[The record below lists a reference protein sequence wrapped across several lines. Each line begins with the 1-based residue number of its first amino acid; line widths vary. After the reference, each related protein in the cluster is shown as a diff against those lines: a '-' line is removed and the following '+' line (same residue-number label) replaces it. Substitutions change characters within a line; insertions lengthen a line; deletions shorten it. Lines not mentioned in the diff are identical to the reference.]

1 MSCRAYAE
9 VQCTFTQMLQDA
21 KPSLQRRGII
31 ERPYVPK
38 KDSDTG
44 DSGDDNQGGGDDN
57 GGGSDDPL
65 EP

>member
-1 MSCRAYAE
+1 
-9 VQCTFTQMLQDA
+9 MLQDA

-44 DSGDDNQGGGDDN
+44 DSGDDNQGGG
-57 GGGSDDPL
+57 SDDPL